1 MVEESLFDMESEG
14 FFIERSSDEI
24 SCSLLVDIP
33 SVRRV
38 FGNIFSNLSK
48 YADRSSPVQV
58 SYRQTENCLTISFR
72 NRAVGSAM
80 KTESSGI
87 GLKTCKRIMEA
98 HGGEFRCVEENGM
111 FETELTFPVA

>member
-1 MVEESLFDMESEG
+1 M
-14 FFIERSSDEI
+14 
-24 SCSLLVDIP
+24 DIP

-72 NRAVGSAM
+72 NRAAGSAM

-98 HGGEFRCVEENGM
+98 HGGEFRCVGENGM